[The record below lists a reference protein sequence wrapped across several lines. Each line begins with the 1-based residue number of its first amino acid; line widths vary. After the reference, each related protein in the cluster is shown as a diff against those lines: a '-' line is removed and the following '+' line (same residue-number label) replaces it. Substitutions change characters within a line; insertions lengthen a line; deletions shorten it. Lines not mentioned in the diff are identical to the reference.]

1 MTMNKIARKKLFVDE
16 SRIWNI
22 EEPMASAPSN
32 MNLKIKC
39 ILMRYMW
46 YDIHVG
52 NMLNIK
58 GSSRNLA
65 AMRITEKN
73 NFLRQFSRYH
83 HKNQGAEDNFY
94 SLRTW
99 SWTFLLPALSTQ
111 IVLFRSKIGRVFVP
125 KFHHEKRARN
135 FLKYLV
141 SRS

>member
-65 AMRITEKN
+65 AMRITEKK
-73 NFLRQFSRYH
+73 Q
-83 HKNQGAEDNFY
+83 
-94 SLRTW
+94 
-99 SWTFLLPALSTQ
+99 LS
-111 IVLFRSKIGRVFVP
+111 
-125 KFHHEKRARN
+125 
-135 FLKYLV
+135 
-141 SRS
+141 

>member
-52 NMLNIK
+52 
-58 GSSRNLA
+58 
-65 AMRITEKN
+65 ITEKN

-111 IVLFRSKIGRVFVP
+111 IVLFSSKIGRVFVP